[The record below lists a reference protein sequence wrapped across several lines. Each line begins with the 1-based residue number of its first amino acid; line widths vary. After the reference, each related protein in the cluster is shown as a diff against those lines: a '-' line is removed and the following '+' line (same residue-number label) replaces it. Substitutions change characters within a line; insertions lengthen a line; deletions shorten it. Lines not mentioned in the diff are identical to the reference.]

1 MVKEIVP
8 YRINQAR
15 ISRGLSMAELA
26 DLVDVSKQ
34 AISQY
39 ETGKS
44 RPSDKT
50 LNQMASILRYSV
62 DFFRKP
68 VPANNSIASGVFFRS
83 NKTAKQKDL
92 KAAEVKI
99 EVLREIDDY
108 QIGRAHV

>member
-1 MVKEIVP
+1 MNTPKEIIP
-8 YRINQAR
+8 YRIKQAR

-44 RPSDKT
+44 TPSDAVINR
-50 LNQMASILRYSV
+50 LSMILKYST

-68 VPANNSIASGVFFRS
+68 MPVKSAANSGVFFS
-83 NKTAKQKDL
+83 
-92 KAAEVKI
+92 
-99 EVLREIDDY
+99 
-108 QIGRAHV
+108 